1 MHSKTPRTRLA
12 RQTPKCTSG
21 AAVEIGSLVTVVAL
35 KTGERKKFKVVST
48 TQSGVRHD
56 EVSSWAPLGKA
67 LLGRRVGESVYVE
80 APSGTVRYQI
90 LKIGKEV

>member
-1 MHSKTPRTRLA
+1 MHLKTPRIKQA
-12 RQTPKCTSG
+12 RKTPKRTSG
-21 AAVEIGSLVTVVAL
+21 AEVTIGSLVTIVAL
-35 KTGERKKFKVVST
+35 KTGELQEFRVVST
-48 TQSGVRHD
+48 ARSGVRLD

-90 LKIGKEV
+90 LKISEEE